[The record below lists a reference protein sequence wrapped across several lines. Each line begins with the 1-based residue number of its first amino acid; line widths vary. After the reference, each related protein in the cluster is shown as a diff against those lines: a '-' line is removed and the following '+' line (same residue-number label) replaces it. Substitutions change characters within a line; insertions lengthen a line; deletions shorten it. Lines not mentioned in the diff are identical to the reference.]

1 MTRNNIVAG
10 KKVSEII
17 VQQGAPANINWY
29 FHDVSPAIR
38 SKRAALAAMHSVVSA
53 TAERD
58 EQLNKEDDLFFRIVK
73 RGSRWFVQAGREG
86 AK

>member
-38 SKRAALAAMHSVVSA
+38 SKRAALAGMHSIM
-53 TAERD
+53 
-58 EQLNKEDDLFFRIVK
+58 NKEDDLFFRIVK